1 MNIEIK
7 KSLSV
12 LELGD
17 LARIIEMQEKDIK
30 LVDLSYEKRLELL
43 LETLIQE
50 RENRLI
56 NRLIKNAYFKYP
68 SASIESLDYD
78 ARQIKKSTIL
88 NLATMGFVANAT
100 NLVITGP
107 TGAGKTYLACA
118 LGVEACRQTYRV
130 LYIRMPDLMRNF
142 ENQNDNLREL
152 TKYRKRIGN
161 YQILIL
167 DEWLNYKLTEKDAKN
182 LYELFEQRSGNNSTI
197 FVGQYPVDEWHNRL
211 GGGTQADSIMD
222 RIIHNAYEIPPCRLC
237 GFAGWWFH
245 QLHVPAIFFPRLLS
259 RYAISCPHVRCCMPF
274 SFFLQSELSRLLP
287 AMLLDH

>member
-12 LELGD
+12 LELGGP
-17 LARIIEMQEKDIK
+17 AGIIEMQEKDIK
-30 LVDLSYEKRLELL
+30 LVDLSCEKRLELL

-56 NRLIKNAYFKYP
+56 NRLIKNACFKYP

-88 NLATMGFVANAT
+88 NPATMGFAANAT

-107 TGAGKTYLACA
+107 TGEGKTYLACA

-142 ENQNDNLREL
+142 ENQNDNLRGL

-161 YQILIL
+161 YQILIR

-182 LYELFEQRSGNNSTI
+182 LYELFEQRSGNNATI
-197 FVGQYPVDEWHNRL
+197 FVGQYPVDEWHNRP

-222 RIIHNAYEIPPCRLC
+222 RIIHNAYEIPTNETNLRKLYDSKKLKRLVDKIE
-237 GFAGWWFH
+237 A
-245 QLHVPAIFFPRLLS
+245 
-259 RYAISCPHVRCCMPF
+259 
-274 SFFLQSELSRLLP
+274 
-287 AMLLDH
+287 

>member
-142 ENQNDNLREL
+142 ENQSDNLREL

-167 DEWLNYKLTEKDAKN
+167 DEWH
-182 LYELFEQRSGNNSTI
+182 G
-197 FVGQYPVDEWHNRL
+197 RL

-222 RIIHNAYEIPPCRLC
+222 RIIHNAYEIPANETNLRKLYD
-237 GFAGWWFH
+237 
-245 QLHVPAIFFPRLLS
+245 S
-259 RYAISCPHVRCCMPF
+259 RKLKKLVDEIEA
-274 SFFLQSELSRLLP
+274 
-287 AMLLDH
+287 

>member
-1 MNIEIK
+1 MDIEIK

-88 NLATMGFVANAT
+88 NLATMGFGFQTDKKVHDPESGHNGICFQCNKSCHHRT
-100 NLVITGP
+100 DRC
-107 TGAGKTYLACA
+107 GKDLPCMCPWR
-118 LGVEACRQTYRV
+118 GSMQT
-130 LYIRMPDLMRNF
+130 DLQGF
-142 ENQNDNLREL
+142 V
-152 TKYRKRIGN
+152 
-161 YQILIL
+161 YQ
-167 DEWLNYKLTEKDAKN
+167 DA
-182 LYELFEQRSGNNSTI
+182 
-197 FVGQYPVDEWHNRL
+197 
-211 GGGTQADSIMD
+211 
-222 RIIHNAYEIPPCRLC
+222 
-237 GFAGWWFH
+237 
-245 QLHVPAIFFPRLLS
+245 
-259 RYAISCPHVRCCMPF
+259 
-274 SFFLQSELSRLLP
+274 
-287 AMLLDH
+287 

>member
-107 TGAGKTYLACA
+107 T
-118 LGVEACRQTYRV
+118 V
-130 LYIRMPDLMRNF
+130 
-142 ENQNDNLREL
+142 RERL
-152 TKYRKRIGN
+152 T
-161 YQILIL
+161 
-167 DEWLNYKLTEKDAKN
+167 
-182 LYELFEQRSGNNSTI
+182 
-197 FVGQYPVDEWHNRL
+197 
-211 GGGTQADSIMD
+211 
-222 RIIHNAYEIPPCRLC
+222 
-237 GFAGWWFH
+237 
-245 QLHVPAIFFPRLLS
+245 LHVPLAWKHADRLTGFC
-259 RYAISCPHVRCCMPF
+259 ISGC
-274 SFFLQSELSRLLP
+274 LT
-287 AMLLDH
+287 